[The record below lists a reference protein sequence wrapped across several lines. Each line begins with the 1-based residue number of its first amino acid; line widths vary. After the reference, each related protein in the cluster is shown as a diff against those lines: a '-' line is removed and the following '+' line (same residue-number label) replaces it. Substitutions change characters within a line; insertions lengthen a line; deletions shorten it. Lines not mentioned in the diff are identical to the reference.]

1 MKNRSLWRL
10 TLTATALAVCTFCN
24 NATAATIAVQST
36 GTAPF
41 ATFNVGTATN
51 AQFLAGPNVGAP
63 ISTATI
69 TNPGFA
75 DIASIS
81 FSGGTPLSGVY
92 AGSVDGIV
100 KSPFA
105 LGTFVGPGGS
115 ASCNPSCPEYFAAQP
130 GGMVTITFNSLQ
142 TSLDLLWGTVDVPS
156 NWNLLVT
163 SAGDTISGAVINSLL
178 GNPPTG
184 TVNSAVEITGLSP
197 FLAVTFSDNTAHN
210 PAFEFDI
217 GAPVTT
223 IGGSGGATPLPA
235 ALPLF
240 ATGIGGLGLLGWRR
254 KRKAQAVA

>member
-1 MKNRSLWRL
+1 MNWVLWRL
-10 TLTATALAVCTFCN
+10 SLTATVLIGVFSN
-24 NATAATIAVQST
+24 NATAATISVQST

-41 ATFNVGTATN
+41 AVFNVGTATN
-51 AQFLAGPNVGAP
+51 AQFLAGPNAGAP

-81 FSGGTPLSGVY
+81 FSGGSPLSGVW
-92 AGSVDGIV
+92 AGSNDGIV
-100 KSPFA
+100 KSPFV
-105 LGTFVGPGGS
+105 LGTFVGPDGS

-130 GGMVTITFNSLQ
+130 GGSVSITFNSVQ
-142 TSLDLLWGTVDVPS
+142 TS

-163 SAGDTISGAVINSLL
+163 SAGDTISGAAINALL
-178 GNPPTG
+178 GNPTTG
-184 TVNSAVEITGLSP
+184 TVNAAVEITGLSP

-217 GAPVTT
+217 GAPLPT
-223 IGGSGGATPLPA
+223 GLGSGGAVPLPG

-240 ATGIGGLGLLGWRR
+240 ATGLGGLGLLGWRR
-254 KRKAQAVA
+254 KRKAQAIA